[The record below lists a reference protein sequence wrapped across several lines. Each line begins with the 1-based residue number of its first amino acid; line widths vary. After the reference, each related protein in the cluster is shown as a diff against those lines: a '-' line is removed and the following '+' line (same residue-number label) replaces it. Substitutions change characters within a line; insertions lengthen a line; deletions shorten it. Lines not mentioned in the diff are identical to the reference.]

1 MKSSVKLNISFSE
14 YLPLFFLL
22 CFSGNPIFASE
33 SYSKPL
39 LVIYTLLF
47 SIYTLNII
55 AWKLQKDVVR
65 FLIGIVFFISVIVI
79 AQYFILGFV
88 SYPGVF
94 AIILKIFLGLMTLI
108 YYQNKKID
116 LLIVYIKILT
126 FLAII
131 SIPFF
136 ILNQFG
142 FYGILT
148 IETRGFPLKSFLIF
162 TSTLYNPGYDF
173 TYGITRNS
181 GMFWEPGAF
190 AGYLL
195 IALIFIVL
203 KNKKFEIGK
212 YRKESFWI
220 FIGIITTMSTTGI
233 VILSI
238 IILSYA
244 LQNYKWGKIVIA
256 PSFFLIIY
264 LSYTNLSFLQNKIT
278 GQALE
283 AIDLQSGDFSN
294 SRFGSLIIDSEYIKA
309 QPIFGNGL
317 TARTRY
323 RFNSIVVDT
332 NVGNGNGMSNFMA
345 EWGIPLF
352 IYWLYC
358 VFRFARNTT
367 KSKIIS
373 LTVVFMILLIMQ
385 GEDFLNFPMFL
396 MFFILSKFYNENFI
410 SNYRS
415 VVYRQTNGKI

>member
-1 MKSSVKLNISFSE
+1 M
-14 YLPLFFLL
+14 PLFFLL

-47 SIYTLNII
+47 SIYTLNLI

-65 FLIGIVFFISVIVI
+65 FLIGIVFFIAVIVI
-79 AQYFILGFV
+79 AQNFILGFV

-108 YYQNKKID
+108 YYQYKKID

-126 FLAII
+126 VLVII

-136 ILNQFG
+136 IINQFG
-142 FYGILT
+142 FYGIVT
-148 IETRGFPLKSFLIF
+148 IETQGLPLKSFLIF

-173 TYGITRNS
+173 TSGIIRNA

-195 IALIFIVL
+195 IALIFIIL

-212 YRKESFWI
+212 YRKESLWI

-264 LSYTNLSFLQNKIT
+264 LSFTNLSFLQNKISD
-278 GQALE
+278 QAYE
-283 AIDLQSGDFSN
+283 AIDLQSGEFSN
-294 SRFGSLIIDSEYIKA
+294 SRFGSLIIDSQYIKA

-317 TARTRY
+317 NIRTRY
-323 RFNSIVVDT
+323 RFNPNVVD
-332 NVGNGNGMSNFMA
+332 NDVGNGNGMSDFMVQ
-345 EWGIPLF
+345 WGIPFF
-352 IYWLYC
+352 IYWMYC
-358 VFRFARNTT
+358 VFRFARNIT

-373 LTVVFMILLIMQ
+373 ITVLFLFILIMQ
-385 GEDFLNFPMFL
+385 GEAFLNYPMFL
-396 MFFILSKFYNENFI
+396 MFFVLSKFYNGTII

-415 VVYRQTNGKI
+415 VV